1 MLITCPALD
10 MSSRL
15 LTGGEEVVLE
25 LLGVVVVMVGVGV
38 VGEVSL

>member
-25 LLGVVVVMVGVGV
+25 LLGVVVVMVVGL